1 MRARLVRWV
10 ASISCRVPAARST
23 TTPRSPVP
31 RRVGCAQAQRTRLA
45 KASSR
50 EGRFMSGGSLQ
61 ESVDQPGDFPLVEQ
75 GVPAGHG
82 GAWAAVG
89 DGGNQGI
96 AGFAGKGLGGDGGA
110 ESAGEAQAVAGATV
124 LQKKMFQLAPVDG
137 TVGRRSGKRW
147 KERHEQGGDETRQ
160 SRSAHDDVL
169 LTAYFRDRIHS
180 ARVLASASETAFG
193 GMGIGPQ
200 TPWLPLLMWVAR
212 VSAAPATP
220 AFLAA
225 ISLRAGPA
233 IFMSTLW
240 HAAQG
245 LLLNSA
251 SPSAA
256 RAGCRL
262 MAAPRASIGSR
273 TFFICGVPYK
283 AKEAGSDPASR
294 GAPQYTSC

>member
-1 MRARLVRWV
+1 
-10 ASISCRVPAARST
+10 
-23 TTPRSPVP
+23 
-31 RRVGCAQAQRTRLA
+31 
-45 KASSR
+45 
-50 EGRFMSGGSLQ
+50 
-61 ESVDQPGDFPLVEQ
+61 
-75 GVPAGHG
+75 
-82 GAWAAVG
+82 
-89 DGGNQGI
+89 
-96 AGFAGKGLGGDGGA
+96 
-110 ESAGEAQAVAGATV
+110 
-124 LQKKMFQLAPVDG
+124 
-137 TVGRRSGKRW
+137 
-147 KERHEQGGDETRQ
+147 RQ
-160 SRSAHDDVL
+160 SRSVHDDVL

-200 TPWLPLLMWVAR
+200 TPLLPFLMWVAR
-212 VSAAPATP
+212 VSAAPAVP

-225 ISLRAGPA
+225 SSLRAGPT

-262 MAAPRASIGSR
+262 MAAPRASIRSR

-294 GAPQYTSC
+294 GAPQYTSCWVLCTLNLPVGVINLLSRITVLSLRVLSSTTTMADSSSCPLHTENQTSSPARLYSGCTTRLAPSLIPDQSPIGRTV